1 MFPMHKHAFCVTA
14 TLLITACSKS
24 PQPAQTTVDGQT
36 STSPSAAQA
45 RKKLN
50 TLVRF
55 INATQTPKDL
65 YYRVAA
71 DRDVAVFTRVPFE
84 TVTPY
89 TELPSGRPDAH
100 HEIKLYSA
108 SNGVGVPLARNSQV
122 ENAGRR
128 YTVLA
133 VDEDGKPVL
142 TVITDNLTPPASGK
156 AKVRVIHAAPGIDKL
171 DIFHSGY
178 EDSIFQGVGF
188 ALVTE
193 YKEADPGDAA
203 LAVRKRGSKTDALKI
218 KSVKLEAGKL
228 YTIVLLGGEGKPLN
242 CKVIEDEL
250 LGVRSISAIH
260 RSAASDA
267 ELVGS

>member
-1 MFPMHKHAFCVTA
+1 MFPLHKHAFCVTA

-24 PQPAQTTVDGQT
+24 TQPAQTTVDGQT

-45 RKKLN
+45 RKELN

-55 INATQTPKDL
+55 INATQTAKDL

-71 DRDVAVFTRVPFE
+71 DRDAAAFTNVPFE

-133 VDEDGKPVL
+133 VNEDGKPAL

-156 AKVRVIHAAPGIDKL
+156 AKVRVIHAAPGIDDAVGLLGDSAREGPSWHVWL
-171 DIFHSGY
+171 DQMRKS
-178 EDSIFQGVGF
+178 
-188 ALVTE
+188 
-193 YKEADPGDAA
+193 
-203 LAVRKRGSKTDALKI
+203 KRGFERIWQMRHWRGGQDWDAHQGSGVI
-218 KSVKLEAGKL
+218 PSDERPKSPRLPTCE
-228 YTIVLLGGEGKPLN
+228 
-242 CKVIEDEL
+242 
-250 LGVRSISAIH
+250 VRTLRES
-260 RSAASDA
+260 
-267 ELVGS
+267 